1 MPAYENIGASF
12 LRLLPLILRPMVIA
26 VNARFLLNS
35 LEGFGYFTKEVL
47 ALLTRQNP
55 EHRFH
60 FFFDR
65 PFHNDFI
72 FSPNVTGHVLPPPAR
87 HPLLWKYWYDVR
99 VSLQLKKIKADVFL
113 SPDGQCSLTTTVPQ
127 CLVVHDLGFLH
138 YPEGYQKSHLA
149 YFKRYTPKFI
159 GKAKTVATVSAFSK
173 EDIIKQYKTPNEKI
187 SVVYSGVKPSFGPV
201 PFEEQTAVKEQY
213 TGGAEFFL
221 YTGAIQPRKNLMN
234 LLKAFSIFKRRMQ
247 SGMKLVL
254 AGRLAWKNDEFLTL
268 LRTYKYKDDV
278 VLTGY
283 LEEGELARLTASAYA
298 AVYPSFFEGFGVPVL
313 EAMQCGVP
321 ALTSKD
327 SSMEEIS
334 EGAGLYFDPYNVD
347 DIAYKMMFIY
357 KNEDERKA
365 LIEKGKP
372 VAANYTWQRTA
383 DLLWEC
389 MLKAAGKDRVGIL
402 Q

>member
-1 MPAYENIGASF
+1 
-12 LRLLPLILRPMVIA
+12 MVIA

-47 ALLTRQNP
+47 TILTRQHP
-55 EHRFH
+55 EHQFH

-65 PFHNDFI
+65 PFRDEFI

-99 VSLQLKKIKADVFL
+99 VAIQLKKVKADVFL

-159 GKAKTVATVSAFSK
+159 ARAKTIATVSGFSK
-173 EDIIKQYKTPNEKI
+173 TDIVQQYKIPEEKI
-187 SVVYSGVKPSFGPV
+187 SVVYSGVKPSFKPIS
-201 PFEEQTAVKEQY
+201 FEEQTAVKEKY

-221 YTGAIQPRKNLMN
+221 YTGAIQPRKNLLN

-254 AGRLAWKNDEFLTL
+254 AGLLAWKNDEFLSL
-268 LRTYKYKDDV
+268 LKTYKYKEEV

-283 LEEGELARLTASAYA
+283 LEESELARLTASAYA

-334 EGAGLYFDPYNVD
+334 EGVGLYFDPYNVD
-347 DIAYKMMFIY
+347 DVAYKLMFIY

-372 VAANYTWQRTA
+372 VAAKYTWQRTA

-389 MLKAAGKDRVGIL
+389 VLKAAGE
-402 Q
+402 